1 MIIFKLKEKMKHI
14 YIIPLILLLCG
25 CKSHKEISTDI
36 DYTDTTKSEITDS
49 VHTSTD
55 IGYIQDI
62 NDSIVT
68 TVTERITEVVRDS
81 NNTVT
86 ERLIERVINTQR
98 GNSINTQFNVV
109 TDSVRASGEVID
121 EVIAFKDNSNSIESK
136 DTEIDNIVLWVFLSI
151 CIVVV
156 VLGIYWGY
164 KLL

>member
-1 MIIFKLKEKMKHI
+1 MKHI

>member
-1 MIIFKLKEKMKHI
+1 MKYK

-36 DYTDTTKSEITDS
+36 NYTDTAKSEITDS
-49 VHTSTD
+49 VRTSTD

-68 TVTERITEVVRDS
+68 TITERITEVIRDT
-81 NNTVT
+81 NNVIT
-86 ERLIERVINTQR
+86 ERLIERVINTQS

-109 TDSVRASGEVID
+109 TDSVRASGKVID

-136 DTEIDNIVLWVFLSI
+136 DTEIDSIVLWVFLSI
-151 CIVVV
+151 SIVVV
-156 VLGIYWGY
+156 VLGIYFMR